1 VADGAC
7 QVPGKVIGRVGARE
21 VNATTAWLDQLV
33 TRYKLPQKLLLIH
46 QFTDDMVPESELK
59 ERKGLAYVLNVDGFG
74 TQSLKV
80 AKYKSFAAQAKHFR
94 RGFKL
99 FYHEDLKMMSPA
111 QVMRL
116 TPRPDI
122 IVYE

>member
-1 VADGAC
+1 MADVRGH
-7 QVPGKVIGRVGARE
+7 RVGDGG
-21 VNATTAWLDQLV
+21 VHGDDQLDGDAAPGQFVGREQHRRIELPPQSGHKGHHV
-33 TRYKLPQKLLLIH
+33 TLVGGA
-46 QFTDDMVPESELK
+46 FG
-59 ERKGLAYVLNVDGFG
+59 RKSKPD
-74 TQSLKV
+74 
-80 AKYKSFAAQAKHFR
+80 FAAEAKHFR

>member
-1 VADGAC
+1 M
-7 QVPGKVIGRVGARE
+7 IGSVGARE

-46 QFTDDMVPESELK
+46 QFTDDMVPEAQLK

-74 TQSLKV
+74 TQSLKI
-80 AKYKSFAAQAKHFR
+80 AKYKSFAAQAKQFR

-99 FYHEDLKMMSPA
+99 FYDEDQKMMTPS

-116 TPRPDI
+116 QPRPDVV
-122 IVYE
+122 VYE